1 MPGWKRFVPLALE
14 KPRARLYAA
23 GHAVS
28 VLGGWL
34 QQVALSWLVFR
45 LTKSVFLLGL
55 TGFML
60 QIPYLLLGPVAGSVV
75 DRFPR
80 LKVLIAI
87 DVSLALVAVLLAVMV
102 EAGVTDVT
110 YYLAAAFLIGV
121 LNAFEMPARQSLL
134 MPIVED
140 RELFPSVLALSA
152 TVFNAGRMIGP
163 AIAGILLLYL
173 PESWCFALNAL
184 SFAAIIL
191 AFLAMKLPPQ
201 ERRGATGK
209 PSVSFGEAFATV
221 RALPAVRYLVPTLAA
236 IGFFGAPYIH
246 LMPSI
251 VDTFFAGG
259 SGTVGFL
266 MSGAGLGALS
276 AALFLSLQR
285 GSSMQLRLVTIA
297 PVILAVA
304 VAVFAVSRS
313 LVLSF
318 MALVFIGGTMM
329 LSANST
335 NVLMQTSVPDS
346 LRGRTIGLY
355 AMAFQGTAPLGH
367 LTAGAMGARFGLT
380 TTLLFNAACIGLVA
394 LVMRRR
400 LAADPG
406 ALSRIGTYVER

>member
-1 MPGWKRFVPLALE
+1 MPLALE

-23 GHAVS
+23 GHAIS

-34 QQVALSWLVFR
+34 QQIALSWLVFR

-60 QIPYLLLGPVAGSVV
+60 QIPYLFLGPITGSVV

-80 LKVLIAI
+80 LRVLIAI
-87 DVSLALVAVLLAVMV
+87 DVALALVAVLLAVMV
-102 EAGVTDVT
+102 ESGVTDVT
-110 YYLAAAFLIGV
+110 YYLAAALMIGV

-134 MPIVED
+134 LPIVED
-140 RELFPSVLALSA
+140 RDLLPSALALSA

-163 AIAGILLLYL
+163 AVAGVLLLYL
-173 PESWCFALNAL
+173 SESWCFVLNAL
-184 SFAAIIL
+184 SYAGIIL
-191 AFLAMKLPPQ
+191 ALLAMKLPPQ
-201 ERRGATGK
+201 APLARAQSAAPGYGA
-209 PSVSFGEAFATV
+209 ALATL
-221 RALPAVRYLVPTLAA
+221 RSLPAVRYLLPTLAA
-236 IGFFGAPYIH
+236 IGFFGAPYVH

-251 VDTFFAGG
+251 VDDFFQGG

-266 MSGAGLGALS
+266 MSGAGLGALA

-285 GSSMQLRLVTIA
+285 GSSMQVRFVTVA
-297 PVILAVA
+297 PLGLAAGVAIL
-304 VAVFAVSRS
+304 AVSRS

-318 MALVFIGGTMM
+318 MMLAVIGGSMM

-335 NVLMQTSVPDS
+335 NVLMQTSVPDA

-367 LTAGAMGARFGLT
+367 LAAGAMAARVGLT
-380 TTLLFNAACIGLVA
+380 ATFLFNAVCIA
-394 LVMRRR
+394 AAAIVMRRR

-406 ALSRIGTYVER
+406 ALARIGTHAET